1 MKTQEALFP
10 VERMAQVLGVSKS
23 GYYAWRSR
31 GESKRDLTRRL
42 VDVRVKAT
50 FEDSHGRSGS
60 LKIARALTAQGHATS
75 RRRAADS
82 MRRQGLVSKVR
93 RKFIVTTASSHRLSP
108 APNLLNRA
116 FDVDTPNT
124 VWVSDITY
132 LSSRS
137 GWLYLVVFI
146 DLFSRRVVGW
156 QVSDSL
162 AHEMVLTALERAV
175 YRRRPGSGL
184 LIHSGRGVQYCC
196 DGFHEAIERYQLVQ
210 SRNPKGV
217 VGLAAPPKNN
227 CWDNTAAEPFFRA
240 FKTEWAYHVELI
252 GLEHARRELFE
263 YIDRFYNHQRRH
275 ATLDFLSPSALELR
289 KTGLFCVDFYSTLLM
304 DRRSPAEY
312 ISCRLMPRPIIRPV
326 RFL

>member
-162 AHEMVLTALERAV
+162 AHEMVLTALECAV

-184 LIHSGRGVQYCC
+184 LIHSDRGVQYCC
-196 DGFHEAIERYQLVQ
+196 DGFREAIGKHQFIQ
-210 SRNPKGV
+210 SMSRKG
-217 VGLAAPPKNN
+217 N
-227 CWDNTAAEPFFRA
+227 CWDNAVAESFFRTL
-240 FKTEWAYHVELI
+240 KTEWAYHVELVD
-252 GLEHARRELFE
+252 LEHAKCELFE
-263 YIDRFYNHQRRH
+263 YIERFYNHQRLH
-275 ATLDFLSPSALELR
+275 ATLDYLSPAAFELR
-289 KTGLFCVDFYSTLLM
+289 KTG
-304 DRRSPAEY
+304 
-312 ISCRLMPRPIIRPV
+312 
-326 RFL
+326 